1 MFVRFTPPTL
11 TMLLASGALLLATQ
25 LRPICEAAEPVAIT
39 PRPTGKIERLDP
51 RLDAIVAAD
60 ARVEQVA
67 EGLMWTEGP
76 VWFRDG
82 NFLLFSDIPRNS
94 VYKWS
99 EADGLELFLKPSGYT
114 GDVPRGG
121 ESGSNGLAIDAD
133 GRLVLCQH
141 GDRRIARVDAPLS
154 ARSANETHEAK
165 FATVADKW
173 EGKRFN
179 SPNDL
184 VIHSNGAIYFTDPPY
199 GLLKGGD
206 LSTQEIDF
214 NGVYRVSP
222 AGDVMLATR
231 EMTKPNGLALSP
243 DEKTLYVGQS
253 DSDAPLW
260 RAFDIHADGS
270 LGKGRVVFNAKKLA
284 EAGRKGSPDGIKVDA
299 NGNLLAT
306 GPGGV
311 LVLTPEGEHLGTI
324 MTGDVVSNCAFGDDG
339 STLYMTSNHAVC
351 RVKLKTK
358 GAGY

>member
-1 MFVRFTPPTL
+1 MMKRSTL
-11 TMLLASGALLLATQ
+11 LGGGALLSTLAMAVVLTTHS
-25 LRPICEAAEPVAIT
+25 PAKGAEPMAIT

-60 ARVEQVA
+60 AQVEQVA
-67 EGLMWTEGP
+67 EEFIWTEGP
-76 VWFRDG
+76 VWFREG
-82 NFLLFSDIPRNS
+82 NCLLFSDIPRNS
-94 VYKWS
+94 VYQWS

-114 GDVPRGG
+114 GQAPRGG

-141 GDRRIARVDAPLS
+141 GDRRIARIETPL
-154 ARSANETHEAK
+154 AAGERPEAK

-184 VIHSNGAIYFTDPPY
+184 AIHSNGAIYFTDPPY
-199 GLLKGGD
+199 GILKGGD
-206 LSTQEIDF
+206 ASSQEIDF

-222 AGDVMLATR
+222 EGEVTLATR

-253 DSDAPLW
+253 DSAAPLW
-260 RAFDIHADGS
+260 RAFDVQADGS

-284 EAGRKGSPDGIKVDA
+284 EAGRKGSPDGMKVEA
-299 NGNLLAT
+299 GGILLAT

-311 LVLTPEGEHLGTI
+311 LVLTPDGEHLGTI
-324 MTGDVVSNCAFGDDG
+324 VTGDVVSNCAFGDDG
-339 STLYMTSNHAVC
+339 STLYMTSNHTVC

-358 GAGY
+358 GAGF